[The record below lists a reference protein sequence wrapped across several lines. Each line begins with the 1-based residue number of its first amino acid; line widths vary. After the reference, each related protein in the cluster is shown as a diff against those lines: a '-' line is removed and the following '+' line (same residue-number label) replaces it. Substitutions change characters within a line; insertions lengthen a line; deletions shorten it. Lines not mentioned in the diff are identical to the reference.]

1 MDLHELER
9 DFCSNFK
16 CCHVKLPNLHA
27 LYDHIE
33 SCHPGCDISDLS
45 FSVPCLEPSASGA
58 FSDVL
63 QIPAPP
69 SCPSKLKSLFT
80 RVPLPPIP
88 PISPVESV
96 SFCASLSSTP
106 EPSSAF
112 ASQYSPQSLHNS
124 IPTSSGAFPEKT
136 HPDKLPSPT
145 RDKLYTP
152 VALPPTLRMAPQ
164 APFSWP
170 VPAPAAYYPEA
181 TGHGYGYGYC
191 YYPVAPSVPHVAVPA
206 RAPGSGVPPNVEV
219 IDVDLIPSPRPSF
232 PSAAP
237 SLPAASA
244 QRAGALSIST
254 LPSALLHAV
263 VSPCSARSTA
273 APMPTSS
280 ASASPPSTPHSSV
293 AISVL
298 PPLPASP
305 SSPLLPSSGSASWSQ
320 VAAAAAAAASTPE
333 PARSPPKRHRD
344 AVAAL
349 LALRNSLFGGS
360 MRADFSSDVSPA
372 APGEGVM
379 QVDGGSAA
387 VADMTAL
394 EDNGVLR
401 RTGGEDATVPSRCGD
416 ALVEGEIALGNGSD
430 AAGMEGGAVLE
441 SDTTAKPALYLHGK
455 QKTYVCPVPLCVK
468 AYLNPGGLRY
478 HAKHGTCV
486 DENGKPCPTSL
497 SLTNAAIMSWPA
509 SAGATV
515 SPAATMSEALRPVA
529 ASPRTPRRRPMRQSA
544 RLASAASVAA
554 AHPTTPARAT
564 VKAKSK
570 IKSKRKAKARGAS
583 PSTVTSSPLTSY
595 SGDLD
600 SDDSDAGADDAS
612 FS

>member
-16 CCHVKLPNLHA
+16 CCYVKLSNLHA

-33 SCHPGCDISDLS
+33 SWHPGCDISDLS
-45 FSVPCLEPSASGA
+45 FSVPCLDPSASGA

-88 PISPVESV
+88 PISPIESA

-112 ASQYSPQSLHNS
+112 ASQYSPQSLPNP
-124 IPTSSGAFPEKT
+124 IPTSSGPFPEKN
-136 HPDKLPSPT
+136 HPDTLPSPS

-170 VPAPAAYYPEA
+170 VPAPAASYPEA
-181 TGHGYGYGYC
+181 TGHGYGYGYY

-219 IDVDLIPSPRPSF
+219 IDVDLIPSPRPSS
-232 PSAAP
+232 PSAAAP
-237 SLPAASA
+237 LLAESA

-254 LPSALLHAV
+254 LPSAPLHAV
-263 VSPCSARSTA
+263 LQVRRRLHRILAWQFQSCRCLLHLHLPRHRQVVLLRG
-273 APMPTSS
+273 PK
-280 ASASPPSTPHSSV
+280 STP
-293 AISVL
+293 
-298 PPLPASP
+298 PPLQPP
-305 SSPLLPSSGSASWSQ
+305 PQ
-320 VAAAAAAAASTPE
+320 C

-349 LALRNSLFGGS
+349 ALRNSLFGGS
-360 MRADFSSDVSPA
+360 MRADVSSDASPA
-372 APGEGVM
+372 APG
-379 QVDGGSAA
+379 
-387 VADMTAL
+387 

-401 RTGGEDATVPSRCGD
+401 RTGGEDATDPSRCGD
-416 ALVEGEIALGNGSD
+416 ALVEGEIALGDARAFTNSSD
-430 AAGMEGGAVLE
+430 AAGMEGGAVVE
-441 SDTTAKPALYLHGK
+441 SDTTAKPVLFLHGK

-497 SLTNAAIMSWPA
+497 SLTNVAIMSWPA

-515 SPAATMSEALRPVA
+515 NPAVTTSEALRPVA

-544 RLASAASVAA
+544 RLASAASEAT
-554 AHPTTPARAT
+554 AHPTTRARAN

-570 IKSKRKAKARGAS
+570 TKSKRKAKARSAS
-583 PSTVTSSPLTSY
+583 PSTVASSPWTSY

-600 SDDSDAGADDAS
+600 SDDSDPGADDAS

>member
-16 CCHVKLPNLHA
+16 CCHVKLSNLHA

-33 SCHPGCDISDLS
+33 NWHPGCDISDLS

-88 PISPVESV
+88 PISPIDSV
-96 SFCASLSSTP
+96 SFCPSLSSTP

-112 ASQYSPQSLHNS
+112 ASQYSPQSLPNS

-136 HPDKLPSPT
+136 HPDTLPSPT

-170 VPAPAAYYPEA
+170 VPTPAAYYPEA

-191 YYPVAPSVPHVAVPA
+191 YYPVAPSVPHVAVPP

-219 IDVDLIPSPRPSF
+219 IDVDLIPSPRPSS
-232 PSAAP
+232 PSAAAP
-237 SLPAASA
+237 LPAASA

-254 LPSALLHAV
+254 LPSAPLHAA

-280 ASASPPSTPHSSV
+280 ASASPPSIPHSSL

-305 SSPLLPSSGSASWSQ
+305 SPLPPPSSSSASWSQ
-320 VAAAAAAAASTPE
+320 VDAAAASTPV

-360 MRADFSSDVSPA
+360 MRADVSSDASPA

-387 VADMTAL
+387 VADMSAL

-401 RTGGEDATVPSRCGD
+401 RTGGEDATIPSRCGD
-416 ALVEGEIALGNGSD
+416 ALVEGEIAPGDARAFTNSSD
-430 AAGMEGGAVLE
+430 AAGMEGGVVVE
-441 SDTTAKPALYLHGK
+441 SDTTAKPVLFLHGK

-515 SPAATMSEALRPVA
+515 SPAATTSEALRPA
-529 ASPRTPRRRPMRQSA
+529 AVSPRTPRRRPMRQSA
-544 RLASAASVAA
+544 RLASAASGAT

-564 VKAKSK
+564 VKGQVEDQVQTQS
-570 IKSKRKAKARGAS
+570 
-583 PSTVTSSPLTSY
+583 
-595 SGDLD
+595 
-600 SDDSDAGADDAS
+600 
-612 FS
+612 